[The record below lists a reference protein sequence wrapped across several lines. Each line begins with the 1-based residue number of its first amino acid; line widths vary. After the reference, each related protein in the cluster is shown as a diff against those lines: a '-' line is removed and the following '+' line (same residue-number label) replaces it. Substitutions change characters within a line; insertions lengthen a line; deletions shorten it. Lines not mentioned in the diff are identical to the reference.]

1 MSVVVGAT
9 VGDVTGATVGLIVV
23 VGATWIVGVA
33 SLIVVVGASWMVGVA
48 SNGVVS
54 VGVVIVLDSSGVVSV
69 GVTVLDSSGVVSVG
83 AVIALV
89 GESSGVVRV
98 RGDSSGVLGAA
109 GATVVLGPPL
119 SCSKERGP
127 AGKGVG
133 ARPNTA
139 PGGATSTGATPRAAT
154 NAV

>member
-1 MSVVVGAT
+1 VSVVAGAT
-9 VGDVTGATVGLIVV
+9 VGDVTGAIAGLIVVVV
-23 VGATWIVGVA
+23 VGATWMVGVA
-33 SLIVVVGASWMVGVA
+33 SLIVVVVVGATWMVGVA

-54 VGVVIVLDSSGVVSV
+54 VGVVVIALVGESSGVVS
-69 GVTVLDSSGVVSVG
+69 TGVV
-83 AVIALV
+83 VIALV

-98 RGDSSGVLGAA
+98 RGDSSGVLCTLLESA

-119 SCSKERGP
+119 SCSEERGP
-127 AGKGVG
+127 GGKGVG